1 MVICLPLIIPNIRV
15 QFCSGLTMENTYCDL
30 CLNSFQFESQYNEH
44 ICSPE
49 LMCTICSDVVKIEEM
64 KHHLV
69 INHPHQ
75 FLSPNHAFQDW
86 FLAIIPPMTL
96 SLPLSKRH
104 LCPKSALPLHPPQKT
119 KEGHLTTPSKSLC
132 YPLLPKLFCIF

>member
-1 MVICLPLIIPNIRV
+1 
-15 QFCSGLTMENTYCDL
+15 MENTYCDL

-64 KHHLV
+64 KPHLV

-75 FLSPNHAFQDW
+75 FLSPNVAFQDW
-86 FLAIIPPMTL
+86 FLAIVPPHDIVSASIKETFM
-96 SLPLSKRH
+96 SKIN
-104 LCPKSALPLHPPQKT
+104 PPSSPPPPQKN
-119 KEGHLTTPSKSLC
+119 
-132 YPLLPKLFCIF
+132 